1 MLKLVL
7 ILASCAVSAAFT
19 VTGVVPS
26 LRPAAHA
33 MSTRTAVRNPLALNM
48 VTGDAGKE
56 KLKEF
61 LNEAKKLGK
70 VRLIS
75 QNDAAVME
83 AIATLDGLFYA
94 TGGPKMLEYAN
105 VIDPKINLDLHLALD
120 GVGGARFEQGVSRTP
135 TKDPTYIVR
144 MTGVDPE
151 KVVLSIFLQWDKAPS
166 DVSKERVDAWS
177 GMKDKY
183 GEKVT
188 F

>member
-1 MLKLVL
+1 VVL
-7 ILASCAVSAAFT
+7 AACVASAAAFS
-19 VTGVVPS
+19 VTGVAPA
-26 LRPAAHA
+26 LRAAAHGRA
-33 MSTRTAVRNPLALNM
+33 AVSMRIPVRKSFALNM

-61 LNEAKKLGK
+61 LDEAKKLGR

-94 TGGPKMLEYAN
+94 SGGPKMLEYAN

-120 GVGGARFEQGVSRTP
+120 GVGGARFEQGISRTA

-144 MTGVDPE
+144 MTGNDPE
-151 KVVLSIFLQWDKAPS
+151 KVVLSIFLQWDKEPS
-166 DVSKERVDAWS
+166 DVSKDRIDAWS
-177 GMKDKY
+177 GMKEKY